1 MKKLYAVYMT
11 LLLVLGLMQ
20 SCSSVNSKVSS
31 TCEKVGT
38 TYVYADKFGN
48 SKIILLPT
56 GDFVYSESSDGMLVE
71 ICQCNKG
78 RWYQKKDTIYLTTL
92 YQGDYITEL
101 EDSISNDSILVF
113 FYSLRTGNPTDN
125 FAYVNGGDSLV
136 FPTTKGYLYISCT
149 EKGSLAQQLLIGMD
163 MAEQGDGVTLECG
176 RAYKYYIR
184 DCFPILMREKMF
196 ILTDS
201 CLLDISSSRSYHMA
215 PPHTETHLLKMH
227 QNDYSNYLISI
238 LFKWR
243 LEISS

>member
-71 ICQCNKG
+71 ICQCIKG

-92 YQGDYITEL
+92 YQGNRITEL
-101 EDSISNDSILVF
+101 EKSVSDDSVLIC
-113 FYSLRTGNPTDN
+113 FYSLQTGNPTDD
-125 FAYVNGGDSLV
+125 FAYVNKVGGLV
-136 FPTTKGYLYISCT
+136 FPTANGHLNISCT
-149 EKGSLAQQLLIGMD
+149 EKESLAQQLLIGMD
-163 MAEQGDGVTLECG
+163 IEEIGEGISLECG

-184 DCFPILMREKMF
+184 DCFPIVMRDRKF

-201 CLLDISSSRSYHMA
+201 CLLDISSAPRSYRMEEH
-215 PPHTETHLLKMH
+215 PSKKHGK
-227 QNDYSNYLISI
+227 D
-238 LFKWR
+238 K
-243 LEISS
+243 

>member
-101 EDSISNDSILVF
+101 EDSISNDSVLIC
-113 FYSLRTGNPTDN
+113 FYSIQTGEPTDK
-125 FAYVNGGDSLV
+125 FAYVNEEDGLV
-136 FPTTKGYLYISCT
+136 FPTTNGYLNISCK
-149 EKGSLAQQLLIGMD
+149 EKESLAQQLLIGID
-163 MAEQGDGVTLECG
+163 IDDETRRKGISLECG
-176 RAYKYYIR
+176 RAYKCYIK

-201 CLLDISSSRSYHMA
+201 CLLDISSSRSYHMEA
-215 PPHTETHLLKMH
+215 PPQKKHTTK
-227 QNDYSNYLISI
+227 D
-238 LFKWR
+238 K
-243 LEISS
+243 

>member
-38 TYVYADKFGN
+38 TNVYADKFGN

-78 RWYQKKDTIYLTTL
+78 RWYHKNDTIYLTTL
-92 YQGDYITEL
+92 FQGNYIVES
-101 EDSISNDSILVF
+101 DVDAVCNDSVLIC

-163 MAEQGDGVTLECG
+163 MEEQGDGVTLECG

-201 CLLDISSSRSYHMA
+201 CLLDISSSRSYHMEA
-215 PPHTETHLLKMH
+215 PPQKNHTTK
-227 QNDYSNYLISI
+227 D
-238 LFKWR
+238 K
-243 LEISS
+243 

>member
-1 MKKLYAVYMT
+1 MT

-31 TCEKVGT
+31 TCEKVGS

-78 RWYQKKDTIYLTTL
+78 RWYHKNDTIYLTTL
-92 YQGDYITEL
+92 FQGNYIVES
-101 EDSISNDSILVF
+101 DVDAVCNDSILIC

-149 EKGSLAQQLLIGMD
+149 EKGSLAQQLLIGID
-163 MAEQGDGVTLECG
+163 IDDETRRKGISLECG
-176 RAYKYYIR
+176 RAYKCYIK
-184 DCFPILMREKMF
+184 DCHPIVMRERKY

-201 CLLDISSSRSYHMA
+201 CLLDISVKRPYHIEDL
-215 PPHTETHLLKMH
+215 P
-227 QNDYSNYLISI
+227 
-238 LFKWR
+238 
-243 LEISS
+243 

>member
-1 MKKLYAVYMT
+1 MT

-78 RWYQKKDTIYLTTL
+78 RWYHKNDTIYLTTL
-92 YQGDYITEL
+92 FQGNYIVES
-101 EDSISNDSILVF
+101 DVDAVCNDSVLIC
-113 FYSLRTGNPTDN
+113 FYSLQTGNPTDN

-149 EKGSLAQQLLIGMD
+149 EKGSLAQQLLIGID
-163 MAEQGDGVTLECG
+163 IDDETRRKGISLECG
-176 RAYKYYIR
+176 RAYKCYIK
-184 DCFPILMREKMF
+184 DCHPIVMRERKY

-201 CLLDISSSRSYHMA
+201 CLLDISVKRPYHIEDL
-215 PPHTETHLLKMH
+215 P
-227 QNDYSNYLISI
+227 
-238 LFKWR
+238 
-243 LEISS
+243 

>member
-78 RWYQKKDTIYLTTL
+78 RWYHKNDTIYLTTL
-92 YQGDYITEL
+92 FQGNYIVES
-101 EDSISNDSILVF
+101 DVDAVCNDSVLIC
-113 FYSLRTGNPTDN
+113 FYSLQTGNPTDN

-149 EKGSLAQQLLIGMD
+149 EKGSLAQQLLIGID
-163 MAEQGDGVTLECG
+163 IDDETRRKGISLECG
-176 RAYKYYIR
+176 RAYKCYIK
-184 DCFPILMREKMF
+184 DCHPIVMRERKY

-201 CLLDISSSRSYHMA
+201 CLLDISVKRPYHIEDL
-215 PPHTETHLLKMH
+215 P
-227 QNDYSNYLISI
+227 
-238 LFKWR
+238 
-243 LEISS
+243 